1 MWHLVQQPI
10 RSLFELRHSQY
21 MPFCRNVA
29 FFYCLHFSVSV
40 CLTVCVCLCLSV
52 CSCLHPCLS
61 LSLSL
66 PISVYVC
73 LCLFLC
79 PCLSFCVYL
88 FVSACL
94 CLCLGHCLCPC
105 LCLCLS
111 LSASLCRDHDLYSCF
126 ACDRYERRSR
136 PTGRRQTHTSATEFG
151 IYTQRRVLYAFTFRL
166 EDKKTTIASDLIL
179 FRFRVYLGSGMTAVE
194 TFRMNPRDLVLK
206 SQNKNAFTTNVRI
219 HVS

>member
-10 RSLFELRHSQY
+10 RSLFELRHS
-21 MPFCRNVA
+21 MPSVETSH
-29 FFYCLHFSVSV
+29 FFTVSISVS
-40 CLTVCVCLCLSV
+40 
-52 CSCLHPCLS
+52 
-61 LSLSL
+61 
-66 PISVYVC
+66 
-73 LCLFLC
+73 
-79 PCLSFCVYL
+79 L
-88 FVSACL
+88 FVSLSVFVSAYL
-94 CLCLGHCLCPC
+94 SVPVSIPVC

-111 LSASLCRDHDLYSCF
+111 LSMYVSVSFSVRVSPSVSVCLCLSMSLSRPLPLSLPLPLSQSVCLSLCRDHDLYSCF

-151 IYTQRRVLYAFTFRL
+151 IYTQRRVGLLYAFTFRL
-166 EDKKTTIASDLIL
+166 ADKKTTIASDLIL

-194 TFRMNPRDLVLK
+194 TFRMSPRDLVLK